1 MIYLQVIN
9 ELNSIIN
16 VVIKLYISSK
26 HREIKHMQLLV
37 TTNGLRQLWKLLYV
51 NRSACVENMI

>member
-1 MIYLQVIN
+1 MIYLYLIN

-26 HREIKHMQLLV
+26 HLGIKRMQLLV

-51 NRSACVENMI
+51 NRSACV